1 MKNNKRILP
10 RRGEC
15 NDQQQQ
21 EQNLHDPFHSYF
33 ESYYENAQA
42 KDLTRGESA
51 NIFGQSS
58 EDVTVLTDRRRHGQ
72 QSQRKLL
79 ETATTTGHRRLEE
92 LMAAR
97 GRYLERPDEPQQVD
111 HGGDRD
117 AYDDVGIPE
126 YDEGF
131 TRDHTARPRH
141 SRPHRSTQTV
151 RQHQRKQRS
160 PLCRRIVLP
169 RRRRI

>member
-1 MKNNKRILP
+1 MSGGGASSSLYDIDVVDKSPVCFYDVNGRNTDSPCSGTMKNNKRILP

-58 EDVTVLTDRRRHGQ
+58 EDVTMLTDRRRRGQ

-97 GRYLERPDEPQQVD
+97 ERYLERPDEQQQVD
-111 HGGDRD
+111 HGGDR
-117 AYDDVGIPE
+117 G
-126 YDEGF
+126 G
-131 TRDHTARPRH
+131 TMM
-141 SRPHRSTQTV
+141 
-151 RQHQRKQRS
+151 
-160 PLCRRIVLP
+160 
-169 RRRRI
+169 